1 MRVAECSLSL
11 AGRFACS
18 YAGCRRATGLWSLL
32 LNYVAVNQADSEE
45 SEDGEGRGRAAPT
58 NPPRGFILYLIV
70 KGFERGHRSGRKH
83 ADGESGSG
91 QTK

>member
-18 YAGCRRATGLWSLL
+18 YAGCRGATGLWSLL

-70 KGFERGHRSGRKH
+70 KGAAEAVVNTPTGSQDLVKH
-83 ADGESGSG
+83 N
-91 QTK
+91 K